1 MTNLTAQS
9 SIYGKFLFMLS
20 SEINLDDLDKDTVME
35 TVNIILR
42 IFPELHNSA
51 SLFSDHKSLAFEKV
65 FKFT

>member
-1 MTNLTAQS
+1 
-9 SIYGKFLFMLS
+9 MLS
-20 SEINLDDLDKDTVME
+20 SEINLNDLDKDTVME

-51 SLFSDHKSLAFEKV
+51 SLFSDHKSSAFEKV